1 MKNAIRFL
9 IAAFFAWSAPAFAA
23 DNTLIVTPGI
33 GVTTRSKD
41 IGAGLQLPYVGLSDG
56 SGNAIGLVG
65 APAYIGFGTGVTLP
79 AFASPPSVL
88 LNTTPSL
95 ANGNGVVPTQGG
107 NVLSATNGMYSNVL
121 QGNAV
126 LSTSNPIFI
135 TGTGTAGSAATNP
148 ITVQG
153 ISGGTNLPVILNAET
168 TKIIGEVNQG
178 TSPWVVSNGGTFAV
192 QATLQASG
200 STAIGKVDPNTIATW
215 GLMSGTTPGT
225 APTNTHIIGG
235 IYNSSAPSPTTGQ
248 TLPLQQ
254 DSSGNL
260 NVNVKSA
267 TGVAIGSA
275 TSGQTLSLIG
285 CASTTAIPT
294 ATTAETWPVSCDP
307 GNSIRVVNGASTY
320 NTVAASQTAQA
331 LTGGSGGATGDYLS
345 HCTIIPTSTSPGVVT
360 ILDNSTTI
368 YSFPGGASSLS
379 NLVPFTIP
387 IGAQST
393 TGAWK
398 VTTGVSLSVVC
409 VGRFH

>member
-1 MKNAIRFL
+1 MRFWATLFAVTFLASNAW
-9 IAAFFAWSAPAFAA
+9 A
-23 DNTLIVTPGI
+23 
-33 GVTTRSKD
+33 
-41 IGAGLQLPYVGLSDG
+41 GAGTVTGKDASGATVTFATTTDG
-56 SGNAIGLVG
+56 SSNNLAHTVICDATAG
-65 APAYIGFGTGVTLP
+65 ANCAAVQSASADGVSNSTAALAVYNFPLLWNGTTWDRWKGD
-79 AFASPPSVL
+79 
-88 LNTTPSL
+88 
-95 ANGNGVVPTQGG
+95 
-107 NVLSATNGMYSNVL
+107 ATNGAFVNIKNSSI
-121 QGNAV
+121 AV
-126 LSTSNPIFI
+126 
-135 TGTGTAGSAATNP
+135 TGTFWQATQP
-148 ITVQG
+148 
-153 ISGGTNLPVILNAET
+153 
-168 TKIIGEVNQG
+168 
-178 TSPWVVSNGGTFAV
+178 VSNAGTFAV
-192 QATLQASG
+192 QASPG
-200 STAIGKVDPNTIATW
+200 TIATW

-225 APTNTHIIGG
+225 APTNTQVIGG

-267 TGVAIGSA
+267 TGVGIGSA

>member
-41 IGAGLQLPYVGLSDG
+41 IGAGLQLPYVGIADG
-56 SGNAIGLVG
+56 SGNELGLTG
-65 APAYIGFGTGVTLP
+65 NPFFIGFGTGVTLP
-79 AFASPPSVL
+79 AFASPPAVS

-107 NVLSATNGMYSNVL
+107 NVLSATNGIFANVLQGNAVLSATNGLFSNLL

-126 LSTSNPIFI
+126 LSTSNPIFV

-153 ISGGTNLPVILNAET
+153 ISGGTNFPVILNAET
-168 TKIIGEVNQG
+168 TKVIGEVNQG

-192 QATLQASG
+192 QASPG
-200 STAIGKVDPNTIATW
+200 TIATW

-225 APTNTHIIGG
+225 APTNTQVIGG

-248 TLPLQQ
+248 TLPLQE
-254 DSSGNL
+254 DLSGNL
-260 NVNVKSA
+260 DVNVKSA
-267 TGVAIGSA
+267 TGVGIGSA

-294 ATTAETWPVSCDP
+294 QRLPKLGQFRAIRETAS
-307 GNSIRVVNGASTY
+307 
-320 NTVAASQTAQA
+320 A
-331 LTGGSGGATGDYLS
+331 LSMGPA
-345 HCTIIPTSTSPGVVT
+345 HT
-360 ILDNSTTI
+360 IL
-368 YSFPGGASSLS
+368 SLRHRPPKLL
-379 NLVPFTIP
+379 LVV
-387 IGAQST
+387 A
-393 TGAWK
+393 
-398 VTTGVSLSVVC
+398 VVRR
-409 VGRFH
+409 GIIFHIVP